1 MMQSNNHHETTPN
14 TYREC
19 TENCPSWIHRDWA
32 YFATSQQIPYFRAV
46 PNTRWKEGKL
56 GRGNIWKITRP
67 YITLRLEQPCISLV
81 AQVLSLIVYPH
92 YRLYIYYKS
101 HWTGNQIITRLMV
114 KPCQR
119 PPFSCAHPK
128 IMFWHGLNLPQKSS
142 SEPVHMCHSHIS
154 CKKKKTFFSMKPT
167 YFMVKILAIDPS
179 SGCWAKANKVST
191 GSCGTPWASNVTCP
205 HFVEDL
211 INKLEVP
218 KMGIPQNRYFL
229 FDGKS

>member
-1 MMQSNNHHETTPN
+1 MNRKPNHHAVDGEAMSKTTIFM
-14 TYREC
+14 C
-19 TENCPSWIHRDWA
+19 TPKNH
-32 YFATSQQIPYFRAV
+32 
-46 PNTRWKEGKL
+46 
-56 GRGNIWKITRP
+56 
-67 YITLRLEQPCISLV
+67 
-81 AQVLSLIVYPH
+81 VLTWL
-92 YRLYIYYKS
+92 KS
-101 HWTGNQIITRLMV
+101 
-114 KPCQR
+114 P
-119 PPFSCAHPK
+119 PK
-128 IMFWHGLNLPQKSS
+128 IIFRTCSYVPLTYFLQ
-142 SEPVHMCHSHIS
+142 
-154 CKKKKTFFSMKPT
+154 KKTFFSMKPT